1 MIGALTTPASGA
13 PGRMSWKAA
22 DQPHPRT
29 DQRRGHGSRAREE
42 VSPCADRDQ
51 DDRRY
56 ALGRGWGTT
65 KQMIRFPYLPIQA
78 TLLITSHRTLRC
90 HQSAQPAL
98 HDAEL
103 VGLGSGAHSNL
114 AFRRFRWVYGNTP

>member
-1 MIGALTTPASGA
+1 MRIAIKMIAATRWGGVGGRRDLRRLGHEVGARLASGF
-13 PGRMSWKAA
+13 S
-22 DQPHPRT
+22 
-29 DQRRGHGSRAREE
+29 
-42 VSPCADRDQ
+42 C
-51 DDRRY
+51 
-56 ALGRGWGTT
+56 L